1 MTIYHLSEYLY
12 PLLAAIIISI
22 QVLSPV
28 FLISHRV
35 TRASTCCQ
43 FLMNCF
49 PAPAPATLSRAVNGA
64 SRYFTA
70 HGRDPV
76 LGSSTSD
83 FTIKNLIN

>member
-12 PLLAAIIISI
+12 PLLAAIIIPI

-49 PAPAPATLSRAVNGA
+49 PAQHQL
-64 SRYFTA
+64 
-70 HGRDPV
+70 H
-76 LGSSTSD
+76 
-83 FTIKNLIN
+83 

>member
-12 PLLAAIIISI
+12 PLLAAIIIPI

-43 FLMNCF
+43 FIMNCF
-49 PAPAPATLSRAVNGA
+49 PAPAPVTLSRAVNRA
-64 SRYFTA
+64 SQYFTV
-70 HGRDPV
+70 P
-76 LGSSTSD
+76 
-83 FTIKNLIN
+83 

>member
-49 PAPAPATLSRAVNGA
+49 HHHPNTFPPPTPPSPTPSCTSPGWLIVFTLHPGGGV
-64 SRYFTA
+64 
-70 HGRDPV
+70 
-76 LGSSTSD
+76 
-83 FTIKNLIN
+83 